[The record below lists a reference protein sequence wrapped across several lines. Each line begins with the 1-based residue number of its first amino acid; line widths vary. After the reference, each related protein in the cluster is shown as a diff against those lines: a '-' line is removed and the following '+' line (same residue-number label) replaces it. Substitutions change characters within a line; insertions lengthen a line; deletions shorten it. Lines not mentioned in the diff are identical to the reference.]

1 MFPLTKNFSV
11 GRQHGLSYKWPI
23 LASLPKATSYG
34 VHESSCESSA
44 YLDVLHKFMPTPSC
58 FWFCFVGEVPCL
70 EVLSVY
76 LLLVLHSRFTPGG
89 ESDPIWVLGLESR
102 SVACKESILP
112 TLKYRSSF

>member
-58 FWFCFVGEVPCL
+58 FCFVLLERCPAWRCSVFTYSWFCTHG
-70 EVLSVY
+70 S
-76 LLLVLHSRFTPGG
+76 LLVGNQIPYG
-89 ESDPIWVLGLESR
+89 
-102 SVACKESILP
+102 C
-112 TLKYRSSF
+112 